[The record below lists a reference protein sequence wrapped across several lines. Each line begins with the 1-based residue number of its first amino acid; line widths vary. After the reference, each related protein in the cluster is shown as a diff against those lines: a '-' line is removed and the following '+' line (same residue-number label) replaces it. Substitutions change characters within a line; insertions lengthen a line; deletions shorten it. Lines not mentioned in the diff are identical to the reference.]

1 MQNYNLLQK
10 NLHRLVLKSPFIKKA
25 LFDIEKMIF
34 LKKNDSFKSEKHI
47 FITGLPRS
55 GTTILLEFIY
65 QTKEFASLTYADM
78 PFIMAPNLFN
88 KMFRNHNIPPKERM
102 HKDGI
107 KFDLKS
113 PEAFDEVFFKTYNE
127 QDCLNNLGVFVS
139 LVLKKYKKNKYLSK
153 NNNNYKRIHLIN
165 SVFPYSI
172 ILIPYRDPLQ
182 QAYSL
187 LNQHKH
193 FCDLQKKEKFI
204 LDYMNYLGHREF
216 GLNYQS
222 WNLPLDYSDAFAINY
237 WLEQWYLF
245 YNNIIARIKK

>member
-1 MQNYNLLQK
+1 M
-10 NLHRLVLKSPFIKKA
+10 
-25 LFDIEKMIF
+25 
-34 LKKNDSFKSEKHI
+34 
-47 FITGLPRS
+47 
-55 GTTILLEFIY
+55 
-65 QTKEFASLTYADM
+65 
-78 PFIMAPNLFN
+78 
-88 KMFRNHNIPPKERM
+88 
-102 HKDGI
+102 GI
-107 KFDLKS
+107 
-113 PEAFDEVFFKTYNE
+113 
-127 QDCLNNLGVFVS
+127 FVS

-187 LNQHKH
+187 LNQHRH

-222 WNLPLDYSDAFAINY
+222 WNLPLDYSDAFSINY

-245 YNNIIARIKK
+245 YNNISNFK

>member
-10 NLHRLVLKSPFIKKA
+10 NLHHLVLKSPFIKKA

-88 KMFRNHNIPPKERM
+88 KIFGNQNIPLKERM

-107 KFDLKS
+107 KFDLN
-113 PEAFDEVFFKTYNE
+113 Y
-127 QDCLNNLGVFVS
+127 FV
-139 LVLKKYKKNKYLSK
+139 
-153 NNNNYKRIHLIN
+153 
-165 SVFPYSI
+165 
-172 ILIPYRDPLQ
+172 
-182 QAYSL
+182 A
-187 LNQHKH
+187 
-193 FCDLQKKEKFI
+193 
-204 LDYMNYLGHREF
+204 
-216 GLNYQS
+216 
-222 WNLPLDYSDAFAINY
+222 
-237 WLEQWYLF
+237 
-245 YNNIIARIKK
+245 